1 VNHDLPDEQK
11 RCPHDGTPLEVI
23 GAERSEQLDIV
34 PAKVQVLAHIRRKY
48 ACPCCREHVV
58 TAPLPAQPIPK
69 SQASPGLLAHVAVS
83 KYMDALPLHR
93 QERIFQ
99 RMGIDMPRATLSQ
112 WMIRAGALVQPVIN
126 LLRDRL
132 LEGEAIHCDET
143 TLQVLKE
150 PDKAASAI
158 SYMWVQVSGRYEPP
172 VVLFDY
178 DASRSGAIPKR
189 LLGDFNGFLHTDGFE
204 GYGAVCR
211 NNGIT
216 QIGCWAHVRR
226 KYDEALKAAGI
237 NPRKPPAGAPP
248 PKARRPLQALRFMQR
263 LFAIEH
269 RIREAEPEERW
280 RVRQSKSA
288 PVVEAFRAWLDE
300 TLPKVVPGSA
310 IGKALSYT
318 ISQWPKLIRFLDD
331 GRAELHNNRAENA
344 IRPFVI
350 GRNNWKFSDTVAGAK
365 ASANLYSLIETAKAN
380 GLEPYGYLRRLF
392 QELPKAESLEAIEVL
407 LPWHFQSVTDAFP
420 ESKSAVA

>member
-1 VNHDLPDEQK
+1 
-11 RCPHDGTPLEVI
+11 VI
-23 GAERSEQLDIV
+23 GAERSEQLDNV

-204 GYGAVCR
+204 GYAADRPSTQRAV
-211 NNGIT
+211 
-216 QIGCWAHVRR
+216 
-226 KYDEALKAAGI
+226 L
-237 NPRKPPAGAPP
+237 
-248 PKARRPLQALRFMQR
+248 RPLPDRTCA
-263 LFAIEH
+263 H
-269 RIREAEPEERW
+269 
-280 RVRQSKSA
+280 
-288 PVVEAFRAWLDE
+288 
-300 TLPKVVPGSA
+300 
-310 IGKALSYT
+310 
-318 ISQWPKLIRFLDD
+318 
-331 GRAELHNNRAENA
+331 
-344 IRPFVI
+344 
-350 GRNNWKFSDTVAGAK
+350 
-365 ASANLYSLIETAKAN
+365 
-380 GLEPYGYLRRLF
+380 
-392 QELPKAESLEAIEVL
+392 
-407 LPWHFQSVTDAFP
+407 
-420 ESKSAVA
+420 

>member
-1 VNHDLPDEQK
+1 
-11 RCPHDGTPLEVI
+11 
-23 GAERSEQLDIV
+23 
-34 PAKVQVLAHIRRKY
+34 
-48 ACPCCREHVV
+48 
-58 TAPLPAQPIPK
+58 
-69 SQASPGLLAHVAVS
+69 
-83 KYMDALPLHR
+83 
-93 QERIFQ
+93 
-99 RMGIDMPRATLSQ
+99 MGIDMPRATLSQ

-248 PKARRPLQALRFMQR
+248 PKARRPLQALGFMQR

-280 RVRQSKSA
+280 RVRQTESA

-318 ISQWPKLIRFLDD
+318 VSQWPKLIRFLDD

-392 QELPKAESLEAIEVL
+392 QELPKAESLETIEAL
-407 LPWHFQSVTDAFP
+407 LPWHFQSVTNAFP